1 MVMDPNPEDKQIV
14 EMLESYADENPSLI
28 TEKKH
33 QDTSKPELKN
43 AFSATDETLQAAQ
56 KKLSAEE
63 QELYLKKLVEE
74 ERRRYDFLMIRN
86 MKLKVKK
93 IPPNPKGRAPGSLG
107 ADRLSKLQRA
117 RARKLRLRNRA

>member
-1 MVMDPNPEDKQIV
+1 MDPNPEDEQIV

-28 TEKKH
+28 AEKKH
-33 QDTSKPELKN
+33 QDKSKPDLKN

-86 MKLKVKK
+86 MKLKVEK
-93 IPPNPKGRAPGSLG
+93 IPPNPKGRAPGSLR
-107 ADRLSKLQRA
+107 ADRLSQLQRA
-117 RARKLRLRNRA
+117 RARELRLRNRARI